1 MIRVIKQLYFDILSI
16 ERLNVFQKRS
26 NIVIKMII
34 KCSLKKDRKEP
45 PHKQKEVV

>member
-1 MIRVIKQLYFDILSI
+1 MVKNNDSEGKLADDFNQFYFDILSI

-34 KCSLKKDRKEP
+34 
-45 PHKQKEVV
+45 